1 MSTIIQALPTGTW
14 KVDPTHSNVEFA
26 VDYLVGTFRG
36 TFTPF
41 DVTLTVD
48 ENGEARLTGSA
59 LAENVQVKDENLE
72 THLQSPDFFDTERAP
87 QLGFESSSIR
97 LEGDRITVEGTLT
110 IRGESRPVT
119 LTGTVTD
126 QIEDY
131 LGQQRVG
138 LVLDTRVD
146 RTNFGIDWNLAL
158 PSGKQALGN
167 EVRIHTELY
176 FVKAD

>member
-1 MSTIIQALPTGTW
+1 MSTVTQALPTGTW
-14 KVDPTHSNVEFA
+14 NVDPTHSNVEFA

-41 DVTLTVD
+41 GVTLTVD

-59 LAENVQVKDENLE
+59 LAEHVQVKDQNLE

-87 QLGFESSSIR
+87 ELRFESTSIR
-97 LEGDRITVEGTLT
+97 LEGDGVTVEGTLT
-110 IRGESRPVT
+110 IRGESRPVK
-119 LTGTVTD
+119 LTGTFSD
-126 QIEDY
+126 AIEDY
-131 LGQQRVG
+131 LGQQRIG
-138 LVLDTRVD
+138 LVLDTTVD
-146 RTNFGIDWNLAL
+146 RTDFGINWNLPL

-176 FVKAD
+176 FVKTD